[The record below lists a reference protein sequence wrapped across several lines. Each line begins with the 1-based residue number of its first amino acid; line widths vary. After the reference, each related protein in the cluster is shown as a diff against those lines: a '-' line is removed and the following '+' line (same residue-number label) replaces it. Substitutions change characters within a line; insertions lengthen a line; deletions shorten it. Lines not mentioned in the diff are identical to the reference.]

1 MAAPVAPNLGTR
13 IILNTRFIIAP
24 PDTLYIT
31 NFILSMGYSICIP
44 MMLVR
49 LIMTMT
55 GALRYSTG
63 IESRYSVPQN
73 IMVIGLARIT
83 SPKVMGRDRANTTFN
98 DFNMTDLKP
107 FKSPFYKI

>member
-83 SPKVMGRDRANTTFN
+83 SMCQQVPKSWEETEPTQRLTI
-98 DFNMTDLKP
+98 L
-107 FKSPFYKI
+107 I